1 LILLQFRLLSEF
13 SPNPETLVGMPKLIL
28 ISLVLVSLCGLA
40 LASDWRREVNGR
52 WGFALTYPASLIP
65 EAVPSNGAGRRYH
78 SVDHE
83 VSLAVMGSHTHP
95 EEFLDNFWQR
105 ELSTRGETV
114 TYKFKKDDYF
124 ISGINPNG
132 YEFYHKVFFYP
143 TYWLE
148 FEITY
153 PHAKHAA
160 YDAWVERIAH
170 DFVPVLPDNGQYD
183 R

>member
-1 LILLQFRLLSEF
+1 
-13 SPNPETLVGMPKLIL
+13 
-28 ISLVLVSLCGLA
+28 
-40 LASDWRREVNGR
+40 
-52 WGFALTYPASLIP
+52 
-65 EAVPSNGAGRRYH
+65 
-78 SVDHE
+78 
-83 VSLAVMGSHTHP
+83 MGSHTHP

-114 TYKFKKDDYF
+114 TYKFQEGRLLL

-153 PHAKHAA
+153 LHAKHAA

-170 DFVPVLPDNGQYD
+170 DFVPVLPDNGQCD

>member
-1 LILLQFRLLSEF
+1 M
-13 SPNPETLVGMPKLIL
+13 TKLISAFL
-28 ISLVLVSLCGLA
+28 IAISLSGLA
-40 LASDWRREVNGR
+40 FASDWKREVNGR

-65 EAVPSNGAGRRYH
+65 EPVPTDGAGRRYH
-78 SVDHE
+78 SADNA

-95 EEFLDNFWQR
+95 EEFLDNFWQK
-105 ELSTRGETV
+105 ELNTRGETV
-114 TYKFKKDDYF
+114 TYKFKKDNYYV
-124 ISGINPNG
+124 ISGVNPNG

-153 PHAKHAA
+153 PHAQHAV

>member
-1 LILLQFRLLSEF
+1 VRASCPCVSKFISILLC
-13 SPNPETLVGMPKLIL
+13 I
-28 ISLVLVSLCGLA
+28 VSLDSLA
-40 LASDWRREVNGR
+40 IAADWKREVNGR
-52 WGFALTYPASLIP
+52 WGFALSYPGSLISEP
-65 EAVPSNGAGRRYH
+65 LPADGAGRRYH
-78 SVDHE
+78 SPDQQ
-83 VSLAVMGSHTHP
+83 VSLSVMGSHTHP
-95 EEFLDNFWQR
+95 EEFLDNFWQQ

-114 TYKFKKDDYF
+114 TYKFKKDNYYV

-148 FEITY
+148 FEMTY
-153 PHAKHAA
+153 PHAQHAT
-160 YDAWVERIAH
+160 YERWVERVAH

>member
-1 LILLQFRLLSEF
+1 MILLRFPFLTK
-13 SPNPETLVGMPKLIL
+13 PENSVAMPRL
-28 ISLVLVSLCGLA
+28 ISIFLIIVSLGGLA
-40 LASDWRREVNGR
+40 FASDWKREVNGR

-65 EAVPSNGAGRRYH
+65 EPLRRWPALSLSRSDSLSCGDWQPHASRRVFGRFLPERTEHQRRNG
-78 SVDHE
+78 DH
-83 VSLAVMGSHTHP
+83 
-95 EEFLDNFWQR
+95 
-105 ELSTRGETV
+105 
-114 TYKFKKDDYF
+114 KFKKENYCV
-124 ISGINPNG
+124 ISGVNPNG

-153 PHAKHAA
+153 PHAQHAV

-170 DFVPVLPDNGQYD
+170 DFVPALPDNGQYD

>member
-1 LILLQFRLLSEF
+1 
-13 SPNPETLVGMPKLIL
+13 
-28 ISLVLVSLCGLA
+28 
-40 LASDWRREVNGR
+40 
-52 WGFALTYPASLIP
+52 
-65 EAVPSNGAGRRYH
+65 
-78 SVDHE
+78 
-83 VSLAVMGSHTHP
+83 MGSHTHP
-95 EEFLDNFWQR
+95 EEFLDNFWQQ

-114 TYKFKKDDYF
+114 TYKFKKDNYYV

-153 PHAKHAA
+153 PHAKHVV
-160 YDAWVERIAH
+160 YDGWVERITH